1 VNSAETAN
9 STEAVAAGSRQLA
22 AEGLL
27 IGTAGNV
34 SMRTGDQIAVTATG
48 VTLAAAGPEHVTVV
62 DLDGTSAA
70 GDLAPTSELL
80 LHLGIY
86 RRFGAGA
93 VVHTH
98 SPMATALTL
107 VADELPCVH
116 YQLLPL
122 GGAIRVAPFAVFGT
136 TELAERVLTA
146 LDGKTAALMAN
157 HGAVTFAPTLD
168 QAVEQALVLEWA
180 CGLYLRAAA
189 VGAPRTLSTEQQHA
203 VIAAALARGYGTTRR
218 VDDEESQ

>member
-1 VNSAETAN
+1 VNSAEAAN

-22 AEGLL
+22 AKGLL

-34 SMRTGDQIAVTATG
+34 STRTGDQIAVTATG
-48 VTLAAAGPEHVTVV
+48 VPLAAAGPEHVTVV
-62 DLDGTSAA
+62 DLDGTSVA

-136 TELAERVLTA
+136 PELAEHVFTA

-189 VGAPRTLSTEQQHA
+189 VGPPRALSTEQQHA

-218 VDDEESQ
+218 LDDEESQ